1 MKDKALAKKR
11 YSQELERQ
19 ASVAKAAKERK
30 LLEQSKT
37 LPKKRY
43 SRHVHTPST
52 SSIGDAQDGVPLN
65 ETNEM
70 FKETLTNC
78 LKIVRKQRGILTR
91 QEVAERLDSW
101 FSNDF

>member
-19 ASVAKAAKERK
+19 AVALLGKERK

-43 SRHVHTPST
+43 SRHVHTPSA

-78 LKIVRKQRGILTR
+78 LKIIRKQRGILTR

-101 FSNDF
+101 FSNDV